1 MVRKVLYAILMLVF
15 LLYMIKFVQFFP
27 QANKAGMQVTTMKSR
42 VANSY
47 LTNDKKDTGAANV
60 VTAIVVNYRGFD
72 TLGEVTVL
80 FLAMTGL
87 LAVLYGIKIKRDS
100 LTESSLILKAGSR
113 LLFPLIV
120 AYGAYIFIH
129 GHLTPGGGFPGGAV
143 IATGVFLMYAAFKNY
158 SVNRFWSTLTESF
171 SGMAFVIIGI
181 IGIFKGGSFLYNFMP
196 KGTVGQILSA
206 GVIPIIYIFVG
217 FKVAS
222 ELGALISQMMEGEKE

>member
-1 MVRKVLYAILMLVF
+1 MVRKVLYAVLMLIF
-15 LLYMIKFVQFFP
+15 LFYMVRFTQYFP
-27 QANKAGMQVTTMKSR
+27 TNKTVGKVANMNKR

-47 LTNDKKDTGAANV
+47 LVNDKKDTGAANV

-87 LAVLYGIKIKRDS
+87 LAVLYGIKVKRDV
-100 LTESSLILKAGSR
+100 LTEASLILKAGSR
-113 LLFPLIV
+113 LLFPLIF

-143 IATGVFLMYAAFKNY
+143 IATGVFLMYAAFRSY
-158 SVNRFWSTLTESF
+158 SMNRFWSTLAESL
-171 SGMAFVIIGI
+171 SGISFVVIGLL
-181 IGIFKGGSFLYNFMP
+181 GIFKNGSFLYNFLP
-196 KGTVGQILSA
+196 KGTVGHLLSA
-206 GVIPIIYIFVG
+206 GIIPIIYIFVG

-222 ELGALISQMMEGEKE
+222 ELGALVSQLLEGEKE